1 MTAVAAAAATR
12 TNKMAG
18 GKEVKNKGF
27 VFAEDADEVAE
38 DDDEDMSFRPRRLTS
53 DVGSRGDTTESRG
66 AAAAK

>member
-1 MTAVAAAAATR
+1 MAVEAAEAATSN
-12 TNKMAG
+12 NKMEG
-18 GKEVKNKGF
+18 NENKGF
-27 VFAEDADEVAE
+27 VWGKRVEDADEVE